1 VSDGRATREKLYGA
15 TRRLAG
21 GMGPVKARL
30 RAALTPEVM
39 ALQADDFPWPDL
51 GLRFDGMLDDIAPDR
66 STHIVLMQRWDFELS
81 HIAEEIVDIYDQVA
95 RRFDVEYS

>member
-1 VSDGRATREKLYGA
+1 VADGRDGRDRLHGA

-21 GMGPVKARL
+21 GMGTVKARL

-51 GLRFDGMLDDIAPDR
+51 GSRFDDIINEIAPDR
-66 STHIVLMQRWDFELS
+66 RTHVVRNVSMTLRHLAFEFRLG
-81 HIAEEIVDIYDQVA
+81 
-95 RRFDVEYS
+95 

>member
-1 VSDGRATREKLYGA
+1 MSDGRDIREKLYGA

-21 GMGPVKARL
+21 GVGTVKARL

-51 GLRFDGMLDDIAPDR
+51 GSRFDGVIEEIAPDR
-66 STHIVLMQRWDFELS
+66 RTHVVLMQWWDFELS

-95 RRFDVEYS
+95 RRLDAE